1 MSCLREERVAL
12 VTGGSRGIGAAIV
25 KELAT
30 HGYNTIVN
38 YKERLQE
45 AEALVAGI
53 VEEGGRSIAVGA
65 DIRDRDQVDR
75 MVDNV
80 LEAFG
85 RIDVLVNNAGINR
98 DRTLARMTDEEWEEV
113 IATDLSGVFFCTRA
127 VTPGMVKRRWGRV
140 VNLSSVVG
148 QMGSIG
154 QSNYAAAKAG
164 VIGFTRSLA
173 LELARYNITVN
184 AICPG
189 FIDTDMVS
197 TLSDSIRQSIL
208 DRIPLR
214 RFGDPEEIARLC
226 RFLVTE
232 GDYITGAQLSIN
244 GGIHIQ

>member
-1 MSCLREERVAL
+1 ME
-12 VTGGSRGIGAAIV
+12 
-25 KELAT
+25 
-30 HGYNTIVN
+30 
-38 YKERLQE
+38 
-45 AEALVAGI
+45 
-53 VEEGGRSIAVGA
+53 
-65 DIRDRDQVDR
+65 R
-75 MVDNV
+75 MVDTV

-127 VTPGMVKRRWGRV
+127 VAPGMVKQRWGRV
-140 VNLSSVVG
+140 VNISSVVG

>member
-1 MSCLREERVAL
+1 
-12 VTGGSRGIGAAIV
+12 
-25 KELAT
+25 
-30 HGYNTIVN
+30 
-38 YKERLQE
+38 
-45 AEALVAGI
+45 
-53 VEEGGRSIAVGA
+53 
-65 DIRDRDQVDR
+65 
-75 MVDNV
+75 
-80 LEAFG
+80 
-85 RIDVLVNNAGINR
+85 
-98 DRTLARMTDEEWEEV
+98 
-113 IATDLSGVFFCTRA
+113 
-127 VTPGMVKRRWGRV
+127 MVKQRWGRV
-140 VNLSSVVG
+140 VNISSVVG

-214 RFGDPEEIARLC
+214 RFGDPKEIARLC

-232 GDYITGAQLSIN
+232 GDYITGTQLSIN